1 MSFILCVFSPPII
14 SVLSTPAST
23 KSAADVVAIVA
34 VAVVIGFVAVA
45 AVVVCFVAAFVV
57 GFVADVVVG
66 FVAVVAIAV
75 GFVSKC
81 LNCFFWVYFGCC
93 WFSFVYRTLKAR
105 SLRYQ
110 IKNMKNIISQLMNIP
125 CISRSMINSSS
136 DIEFFICIVSEYA
149 QGSNHLLTDHLFIW
163 SEDY

>member
-45 AVVVCFVAAFVV
+45 AVVVCFVAA
-57 GFVADVVVG
+57 VVVG

-81 LNCFFWVYFGCC
+81 LKCFFWVYFGCC